1 MNLSQLDDDVIF
13 ESYAFCRKYIIN
25 YWRVKQNEKGK

>member
-1 MNLSQLDDDVIF
+1 MNLSQLDIIF